1 MILFKNATVY
11 APEKLG
17 KRDVL
22 VVNGRVA
29 ALEENLTVSLPG
41 LEVIDADGLI
51 LTPGLIDQH
60 IHVTGG
66 GGEGGPVSRVPEVSF
81 SSLVSSGTT
90 TVVGVS
96 GTDSV
101 TRSIHALLA
110 KVRALQEEGISGWMY
125 TSNYALPPSLLS
137 GSVRDDLFLVPEVLG
152 VKIAHADH
160 RSSFPSADEMLRILS
175 DVRVGGMIAGKIG
188 VLHVHMGNLPDG
200 FAIFNEIADRGMPV
214 KHIRPSHCARDK
226 DLFEQALAFVRRG
239 GIIDITSGGTCF
251 SSPAEVINQLAEE
264 KADMSKVTMST
275 DGGGSI
281 PRFDDKGDM
290 IGLGTGSPA
299 ANLALIRELVCAKG
313 FALERILPMVTSNV
327 AVNLGLHGKGALAAG
342 ADADICC
349 FTKDL
354 ELRHVMAKGKLLM
367 RDAALKAK
375 GMFEE

>member
-1 MILFKNATVY
+1 MYLLRNATVY

-17 KRDVL
+17 RRDVL
-22 VVNGRVA
+22 IIGDAIAVVA
-29 ALEENLTVSLPG
+29 ENLTISLPG
-41 LEVIDADGLI
+41 LETIDADGLI

-66 GGEGGPVSRVPEVSF
+66 GGEGGPVSRVPEISF

-90 TVVGVS
+90 TVVGVL

-101 TRSIHALLA
+101 TRSVHALLA
-110 KVRALQEEGISGWMY
+110 KVRALAEEGLSGWMY

-137 GSVRDDLFLVPEVLG
+137 GSVRNDIFLVSEVLG

-160 RSSFPSADEMLRILS
+160 RSSFPTVDEFMRILS

-188 VLHVHMGNLPDG
+188 VLHVHMGALPDG
-200 FAIFNEIADRGMPV
+200 FALFREVVSRGMPI

-226 DLFEQALAFVRRG
+226 ALFADAMAFNKEG
-239 GIIDITSGGTCF
+239 GVIDITSGGTCF
-251 SSPAEVINQLAEE
+251 STPAEVIQTLINE
-264 KADMSKVTMST
+264 KADMANVTMST

-290 IGLGTGSPA
+290 IGLGTGSPS
-299 ANLALIRELVCAKG
+299 ANLRLIRELVCKNNLP
-313 FALERILPMVTSNV
+313 LESVLPMVTRNV
-327 AVNLGLHGKGALAAG
+327 AANLGLAKKGAVAQG
-342 ADADICC
+342 MCADICC
-349 FTKDL
+349 FTKDM
-354 ELRHVMAKGKLLM
+354 ELRHVMAKGRFLM
-367 RDAALKAK
+367 RDAVQCVK